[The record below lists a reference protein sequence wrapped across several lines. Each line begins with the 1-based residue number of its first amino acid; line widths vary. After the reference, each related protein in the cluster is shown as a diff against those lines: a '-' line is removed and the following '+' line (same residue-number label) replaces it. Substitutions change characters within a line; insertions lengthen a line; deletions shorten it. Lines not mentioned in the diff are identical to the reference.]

1 MDISTDGPRGAQDD
15 AQGLRTRVTK
25 THDGQG

>member
-1 MDISTDGPRGAQDD
+1 MDISTDGPEGRGTMR
-15 AQGLRTRVTK
+15 GLRTRVTK